1 MLRLCNTKATF
12 WNNLTQMYPKL
23 SWWSQLP
30 TMKVKVALE
39 LHTNCLYNYH
49 NSLFYESKFE
59 IIWQKNTLQQDQV
72 NVTLCGTDDW
82 FVILSCVKWFWNK
95 LTNRDIT
102 SSHRKKSQG
111 GIPRFHW
118 NLMFI
123 FCSLGLDQCLVYFKG
138 YGFDIWTT
146 AGSQEKQLQSF
157 VTVWPWPVFHGSLT
171 LVCLY
176 LWILSWSS
184 LIITSG

>member
-1 MLRLCNTKATF
+1 MLRLCNTAATF

-59 IIWQKNTLQQDQV
+59 IVWQKNILQQDQV
-72 NVTLCGTDDW
+72 NVTLCGTHDW

-102 SSHRKKSQG
+102 SSHKKKSQG
-111 GIPRFHW
+111 VGGGGGGHS
-118 NLMFI
+118 
-123 FCSLGLDQCLVYFKG
+123 SLPLESHVYFVFTG
-138 YGFDIWTT
+138 FRSVSCLLQSYGFDIF
-146 AGSQEKQLQSF
+146 GPQLDLRKS
-157 VTVWPWPVFHGSLT
+157 S
-171 LVCLY
+171 
-176 LWILSWSS
+176 SS
-184 LIITSG
+184 LL